1 MTFKALL
8 AAKTDGKITTSVVDM
23 NEQDLMLGDVTVA
36 VDYSTVNY
44 KDALAISGRTE
55 VIRQFPLIP
64 GIDLAGTV
72 EASSYP
78 AIAVGDR
85 VVANSWG
92 LSQTH
97 HGGYAQKARLKGEW
111 LVKIPAPFS
120 TKDAMAI
127 GTAGYTAMLSV
138 LALEHG
144 GITPQRGDILVTGAN
159 GGVGSIVIAL
169 LADLG
174 YRVVA
179 STGRVEEADY
189 LRSLGAADVI
199 DRRTLSE
206 PGAPIARERWAGA
219 VDSVGSHTLVNVLAQ
234 TQYRGVVTACG
245 LAQGVDLPGT
255 VLPFILR
262 NVTLAGIDSVNT
274 PQEAR
279 LEAWSRLARDLDVNK
294 LARTMQ
300 VVGLAEI
307 PDVVRQILAG
317 KVQGRTVVDM
327 PSCAATGLAWRR
339 LDEDPTARQQDTKT
353 LLESILCQFWR
364 SMSARGTSTRKAM
377 VNSASQVRTKA
388 SASHHFSAHGRST
401 TSNAQVDLCCR

>member
-8 AAKTDGKITTSVVDM
+8 AAKTGDKISTSVVEM
-23 NEQDLMLGDVTVA
+23 TEQDLMPGDVTIA

-44 KDALAISGRTE
+44 KDALAITGRAD

-78 AIAVGDR
+78 GIAVGDR

-144 GITPQRGDILVTGAN
+144 GLTPQRGDILVTGAN
-159 GGVGSIVIAL
+159 GGVGSIAIAIL
-169 LADLG
+169 SDLG

-179 STGRVEEADY
+179 STGRLEEGDY
-189 LRSLGAADVI
+189 LRSLGAADII

-206 PGAPIARERWAGA
+206 PGAPIAGERWAGA
-219 VDSVGSHTLVNVLAQ
+219 VNSVGSHTLANVLAQ

-245 LAQGVDLPGT
+245 LAQGLDLPGS

-262 NVTLAGIDSVNT
+262 NVTLAGIELGECPAGGPHRGMVASGT
-274 PQEAR
+274 RSGPEQAR
-279 LEAWSRLARDLDVNK
+279 PDDAAGRPCRGSSS
-294 LARTMQ
+294 
-300 VVGLAEI
+300 GG
-307 PDVVRQILAG
+307 PDVRRESPGSHSCRRQRVTAVAIVPLRDTIDDEAG
-317 KVQGRTVVDM
+317 R
-327 PSCAATGLAWRR
+327 
-339 LDEDPTARQQDTKT
+339 
-353 LLESILCQFWR
+353 
-364 SMSARGTSTRKAM
+364 
-377 VNSASQVRTKA
+377 N
-388 SASHHFSAHGRST
+388 
-401 TSNAQVDLCCR
+401 